1 MLTHPGWMT
10 FCPEWLS
17 GSPNLDT
24 ANWLYLWVYLA
35 LMNSL
40 WVWIPMWILYNAY
53 YVLAASDSKGTPL
66 AKKTR

>member
-1 MLTHPGWMT
+1 MT

-24 ANWLYLWVYLA
+24 ANWLYLWVYIT

-53 YVLAASDSKGTPL
+53 YVLAAPDSPGASL